1 MAPAPLYL
9 SCPLVILVF
18 VYVFIYVCV
27 HVCSHTGAIVC
38 VPGGGVVRGVR
49 RQPIFHHV
57 GPEGQTQALR
67 QASTPALS
75 EAWRPLP
82 SEAFTAEEELQGEH
96 SGGCTPS
103 TCVPHHGQVSAHEP
117 QGNKLM
123 PWSPVRQSLPLTSPT
138 RCLER
143 PVPAGVPLRGVG
155 AGQGALEEERHHSM
169 HGYDGW
175 CGGRAESLRTG
186 R

>member
-1 MAPAPLYL
+1 MWTPLTSTPTTTERAPHLTPLSSPEAPCCAASTSPLAPAPLYL

-103 TCVPHHGQVSAHEP
+103 TCVPTTDKCQ
-117 QGNKLM
+117 LM
-123 PWSPVRQSLPLTSPT
+123 SHKGTS
-138 RCLER
+138 
-143 PVPAGVPLRGVG
+143 
-155 AGQGALEEERHHSM
+155 
-169 HGYDGW
+169 
-175 CGGRAESLRTG
+175 
-186 R
+186 